1 MSEVVVIGGGPSG
14 LAAAVELRRRGV
26 KVVVLESELEAG
38 GIPRQLPHLGF
49 GMRDRRRVTTG
60 PRYAAGLVRA
70 AERAGADVRTGVT
83 VTSLDGLTVQMATPS
98 GPDTLTADAVV
109 LATGVR
115 ERPRAARLV
124 PGDRPAGVFTTG
136 ALQRFVQHHSAP
148 LGGRAVV
155 VGAEHVSYSAVLTLR
170 HAGCRTVAI
179 TTPFDRHQT
188 YGALALATARKVP
201 LHTGVDVAEVIGRG
215 RVEAVVLT
223 DGTRIGCDMVVFTG
237 DWVPDHELARR
248 AGIAMVPVAKAP
260 VVDAGMHTASRGVFA
275 IGNLVH
281 PAETADVCALDGE
294 HVAAPVLD
302 WLTLDRWPTAVRPI
316 KCGEPVAWAN
326 WDARGI
332 NLRMGEVATG
342 RLRLLHG
349 GVEQWTSDRQR
360 WLPNRSITIRTDAM
374 ESSARPFPGH
384 DLHVDLVR

>member
-1 MSEVVVIGGGPSG
+1 MSEVVVVGGGPAG
-14 LAAAVELRRRGV
+14 LSAAIALRRRGV
-26 KVVVLESELEAG
+26 KVTVLERELQAG

-49 GMRDRRRVTTG
+49 GLRDRHRVTTG
-60 PRYAAGLVRA
+60 PRYAAALVRT
-70 AERAGADVRTGVT
+70 AEREGVDLRTGVT
-83 VTSLDGLTVQMATPS
+83 VTSIDESRVEVATSS
-98 GPDTLTADAVV
+98 GVDTIATDALV

-115 ERPRAARLV
+115 ERPRSARLV

-136 ALQRFVQHHSAP
+136 ALQRFVQHHHAP

-170 HAGCRTVAI
+170 HAGCETVAI
-179 TTPFDRHQT
+179 TTPFGRHQT
-188 YGALALATARKVP
+188 YRSLAWATARSIP
-201 LHTGVDVAEVIGRG
+201 LRTDVEVAEVVGRG

-223 DGTRIGCDMVVFTG
+223 DGSRIECDMVVFTG
-237 DWVPDHELARR
+237 DWIPDHELARR
-248 AGIAMVPVAKAP
+248 AGIPMVPVAKAP
-260 VVDAGMHTASRGVFA
+260 VVDAALHTASRGVFA

-281 PAETADVCALDGE
+281 PAETADVCALDGH
-294 HVAAPVLD
+294 HVAAGVLD
-302 WLTLDRWPTAVRPI
+302 WLALGRWPSRVRAVT
-316 KCGEPVAWAN
+316 CADPVAWAN

-332 NLRMGEVATG
+332 NVRMADEATG

-349 GVEQWTSDRQR
+349 GEVQWTSDRQT

-384 DLHVDLVR
+384 DLHVDLV

>member
-1 MSEVVVIGGGPSG
+1 MSEVVVIGGGPAG
-14 LAAAVELRRRGV
+14 LSAAIELRRRGV
-26 KVVVLESELEAG
+26 KVTVLERELEAG

-60 PRYAAGLVRA
+60 PRYAAGLVRT
-70 AERAGADVRTGVT
+70 AERACVDLRTGVT
-83 VTSLDGLTVQMATPS
+83 VTGLDGMQVHLTSTS
-98 GPDTLTADAVV
+98 GTDTIAADAVV

-115 ERPRAARLV
+115 ERPRSARLV

-136 ALQRFVQHHSAP
+136 ALQRFVQHHHAP

-170 HAGCRTVAI
+170 HAGCETVAI
-179 TTPFDRHQT
+179 TTPFDQHQT
-188 YGALALATARKVP
+188 YRSLAWATARKVP
-201 LHTGVDVAEVIGRG
+201 LRTGVDVAEVVGRR

-223 DGTRIGCDMVVFTG
+223 DGSRIECDMVVFTG

-248 AGIAMVPVAKAP
+248 AGVPMLPVAKAP
-260 VVDAGMHTASRGVFA
+260 VVDAGMHTEVRGVFA

-294 HVAAPVLD
+294 HVAAGVLD
-302 WLTLDRWPTAVRPI
+302 WLTLGRWPQQVRVI
-316 KCGEPVAWAN
+316 TCAEPVAWAN

-332 NLRMGEVATG
+332 NLRMADVAIG

-349 GVEQWTSDRQR
+349 GEVQWTSDRET

-374 ESSARPFPGH
+374 ESSARPFPGP
-384 DLHVDLVR
+384 DLHIDVT